1 MNELTNVL
9 GQIAA
14 FMWGLP
20 LVILLV
26 GGGLFF
32 VFHSRL
38 LPYRYLKHA
47 VDITSGKFS
56 KE

>member
-38 LPYRYLKHA
+38 LPYCYLKHA
-47 VDITSGKFS
+47 IGIET
-56 KE
+56 